1 MLALAAALPF
11 LGRAF
16 TERERERR
24 ATRIAL
30 AYMLNVLEKATTGQV
45 GKERK

>member
-24 ATRIAL
+24 ATRKAF
-30 AYMLNVLEKATTGQV
+30 ANMMTCEDWEKTGY
-45 GKERK
+45 